1 MVGDYDDSKVS
12 KIIGELYDIEIY
24 GDCAKATLKVT
35 TLYYLGL
42 KWWMQNFHTCR
53 YILGRWIQIKK

>member
-42 KWWMQNFHTCR
+42 KW
-53 YILGRWIQIKK
+53 